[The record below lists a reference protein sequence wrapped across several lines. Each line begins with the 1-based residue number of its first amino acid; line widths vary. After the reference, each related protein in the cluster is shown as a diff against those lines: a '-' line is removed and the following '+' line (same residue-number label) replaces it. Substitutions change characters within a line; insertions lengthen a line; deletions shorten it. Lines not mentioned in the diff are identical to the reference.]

1 MPRTKSNAK
10 THWLSRILSLSGRK
24 MATKRR
30 ITANRLRLEKL
41 ESRQLLAAVLLDIP
55 GVNGDTA
62 AGATNTDIQLSG
74 FEWGFGRDAS
84 GPKAA
89 N

>member
-24 MATKRR
+24 TATKPR